1 MYKYIELYYIC
12 FFWYM
17 QFMYFLVVRNKEI
30 MMKFRNYL
38 LFLLDKLNVKIN
50 KIIFICDV
58 LRIKIYWYLRI
69 I

>member
-1 MYKYIELYYIC
+1 
-12 FFWYM
+12 
-17 QFMYFLVVRNKEI
+17 MYFLVVRNKEI